1 MRHIVRMVFANTFW
15 HCSNTWPLNPRGLR
29 QQGFHSTNKSSE
41 HAGNCSDG
49 LWKKQ
54 TSKLR
59 KNLPVIALL
68 LKVFLY
74 QSYHSEP
81 FPFVDVSTC
90 CQHKM
95 APARRLECRMPLHCH
110 RCGWTCQLCSEE
122 NQSVQ
127 SCTAEGTDFVLIL
140 SVWLQRNLAKGS
152 LPPELQSGPRAV
164 EQMASNQCQTSKHR
178 STSSP
183 NPPTPLLVNCRKET
197 VKTIESR
204 FRRCII
210 KYIQHIACQTFII

>member
-122 NQSVQ
+122 TKAFKVAQLK
-127 SCTAEGTDFVLIL
+127 ELIL
-140 SVWLQRNLAKGS
+140 SWFCPFDYRGTWQKAPCLPNFRVGRGLLSKWLRTSAK
-152 LPPELQSGPRAV
+152 LPNIAALR
-164 EQMASNQCQTSKHR
+164 H
-178 STSSP
+178 
-183 NPPTPLLVNCRKET
+183 PTHLLHCL
-197 VKTIESR
+197 
-204 FRRCII
+204 
-210 KYIQHIACQTFII
+210 